1 MALIVW
7 KILTMVF
14 LVTGSVYAYRIATR
28 PITRTWLEVVIG
40 VALTSVLIIA
50 SMILDVIYV
59 TGNTMQLV
67 ILLATSLI
75 FAFAVT
81 GVPMILG
88 QELKRN
94 LTKHHKDVTTHSLRA
109 TRASWR
115 ESHKRND
122 DSEETMAR

>member
-1 MALIVW
+1 
-7 KILTMVF
+7 MVF
-14 LVTGSVYAYRIATR
+14 LVTGAVYAYRIATK
-28 PITRTWLEVVIG
+28 PIDRTWLEVVIG
-40 VALTSVLIIA
+40 VALTLVLIIS
-50 SMILDVIYV
+50 SMILDVVYT
-59 TGNTMQLV
+59 TGNATQLV
-67 ILLATSLI
+67 ALLATSLI

-94 LTKHHKDVTTHSLRA
+94 LTKHHKDVTTDSLRA
-109 TRASWR
+109 TRDAWR